1 MYRNTEFLDRN
12 FDRAVDG
19 TQVTFLNALNSFT
32 AWLITHLEVSSLIMG
47 FSYLQTSGSDV
58 DLFYL
63 NFYIWSNKTVW
74 AVQSCYTLILS
85 KE

>member
-1 MYRNTEFLDRN
+1 M
-12 FDRAVDG
+12 DG
-19 TQVTFLNALNSFT
+19 TQVVFLNALNSLN
-32 AWLITHLEVSSLIMG
+32 AWLITHLEVSGLIMG

-63 NFYIWSNKTVW
+63 NFYIWSNKMVW